1 MVATRPLHVQVDV
14 RPILI
19 LSVRLVTLPE
29 TNSPGRLLFNH
40 LVPWFEGLTSVGLR
54 YIDLPFN
61 MSEPSHATACRSKWD
76 KALAALGPCVFE
88 LISRIAC

>member
-1 MVATRPLHVQVDV
+1 M
-14 RPILI
+14 
-19 LSVRLVTLPE
+19 
-29 TNSPGRLLFNH
+29 
-40 LVPWFEGLTSVGLR
+40 GLR

-61 MSEPSHATACRSKWD
+61 MSEPSYVTTYWSKWD